1 MLNLSRIFYSELDSD
16 RFHHRIKPAPD
27 RHASLVQAKNDIRD
41 HLRPR
46 IKAVTVALLGMSHP
60 VEPRFRSQGSQRY
73 KACLDPAH
81 LPPQEMDWDYGVY
94 LPVTVWEDNGPPH
107 AMAKA
112 YFDLVESLL
121 KDLCKQKGWTL
132 VSGKDSCV
140 RVQVA
145 SWGHIDLPL
154 YAASEQ
160 EFSRIAERAALSGS
174 LRKRAGD
181 SALEAAATA
190 GELVD
195 QEWDD
200 MEHVMLATRSGE
212 WKASDPEVVTRWIL
226 DRVAE
231 HGEQLR
237 RVWCYVKAWRDHQW
251 PTGGPSSVSLMIAVA
266 QEFQGR
272 LRRDDLALEHAA
284 RTLATALG
292 GPIREPAINGED
304 FNGLDPEQRADAA
317 AKGAALAERLQHAR
331 MRRVGDEALALGFVT
346 EQLGQRIPDRPDLVE
361 PDRAEESVRSVP
373 ARQVVAPLVPSTKAG

>member
-16 RFHHRIKPAPD
+16 RFHNRIKPAPD

-46 IKAVTVALLGMSHP
+46 IKAATVSLLGMSHP

-81 LPPQEMDWDYGVY
+81 LPPQEMDWDYGIY

-112 YFDLVESLL
+112 YFDLVEGLL

-154 YAASEQ
+154 YAASER
-160 EFSRIAERAALSGS
+160 EFSRIVERAALSGS

-181 SALEAAATA
+181 SAQALEYYDRAREQAAGAERRLAIGLAHRRLGVLRQPQAT
-190 GELVD
+190 
-195 QEWDD
+195 QF
-200 MEHVMLATRSGE
+200 
-212 WKASDPEVVTRWIL
+212 VVR
-226 DRVAE
+226 RVAE
-231 HGEQLR
+231 HRLQRARNAAELVVAGGEVL
-237 RVWCYVKAWRDHQW
+237 
-251 PTGGPSSVSLMIAVA
+251 
-266 QEFQGR
+266 
-272 LRRDDLALEHAA
+272 
-284 RTLATALG
+284 
-292 GPIREPAINGED
+292 
-304 FNGLDPEQRADAA
+304 EQRARSQQLPAPQQIRRLFELFDGAGDALDHHQRHH
-317 AKGAALAERLQHAR
+317 GGGHHDDQQHA
-331 MRRVGDEALALGFVT
+331 GQLPHELG
-346 EQLGQRIPDRPDLVE
+346 EIG
-361 PDRAEESVRSVP
+361 RAHV
-373 ARQVVAPLVPSTKAG
+373 

>member
-16 RFHHRIKPAPD
+16 RFHNRIKPAPD

-46 IKAVTVALLGMSHP
+46 IKAATVSLLGMSHP

-81 LPPQEMDWDYGVY
+81 LPPQEMDWDYGIY

-112 YFDLVESLL
+112 YFDLVEGLL

-154 YAASEQ
+154 YAASER
-160 EFSRIAERAALSGS
+160 EFSRIVERAALSGS

-181 SALEAAATA
+181 SALEAAVTA

-212 WKASDPEVVTRWIL
+212 WKKSDPEVVTRWIL
-226 DRVAE
+226 DRVTE

-251 PTGGPSSVSLMIAVA
+251 PTGGPSSISMMIAVA
-266 QEFQGR
+266 QEHEGR

-284 RTLATALG
+284 RTLAVALA
-292 GPIREPAINGED
+292 GPIREPAINEED
-304 FNGLDPEQRADAA
+304 FNRLDPEQRAQAA
-317 AKGAALAERLQHAR
+317 ARAAVLAEQLQHAR
-331 MRRVGDEALALGFVT
+331 MRRVGDEALALRFVT
-346 EQLGQRIPDRPDLVE
+346 AHLGQRIPDRPDLVE
-361 PDRAEESVRSVP
+361 PDRSEDSVRSVP